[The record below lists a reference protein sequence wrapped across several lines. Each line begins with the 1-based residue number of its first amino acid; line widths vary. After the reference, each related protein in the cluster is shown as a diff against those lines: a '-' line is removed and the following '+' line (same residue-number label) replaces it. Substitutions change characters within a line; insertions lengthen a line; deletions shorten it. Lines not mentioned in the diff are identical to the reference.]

1 MHALENMEFPYSC
14 EHMGCNAKFR
24 TKLDKLKHHS
34 EMEEDCFK
42 ERKELIKLVQ
52 RYKIFFRKI
61 LEKKGIDGNKN
72 DIVLRLKKNYEDIK
86 SKLVDQELFNYYLGE
101 NFDNECTNVEDIN
114 SDNEKDK
121 NINEEKQEN
130 KDIIKE
136 GEGNEEIIK
145 DIN

>member
-1 MHALENMEFPYSC
+1 M
-14 EHMGCNAKFR
+14 
-24 TKLDKLKHHS
+24 
-34 EMEEDCFK
+34 
-42 ERKELIKLVQ
+42 IQ

-114 SDNEKDK
+114 SDNDNEKDK